1 MATYLELGA
10 NRKRALNWDAVNI
23 ASNYGDAGVMIQ
35 DLTELPIR
43 GALNNYYDGV
53 YSEHFIEHFYK
64 YQGIN
69 ILKEALRVLKPG
81 GVLRTTWPSYDFVE
95 RLVSNEDLSDDPF
108 VKYYYQRYCVQE
120 KFQPKGNDNK
130 RMQEQVALGLLYQK
144 GEHLY
149 LWGKQEMIETLESLG
164 YKNVREVD
172 YGKSSVREFVG
183 IDTPGK
189 IRELH
194 STVVE
199 ASKSW

>member
-10 NRKRALNWDAVNI
+10 NHKRALNWDAVNI
-23 ASNYGDAGVMIQ
+23 ASNYGDAGVMLQ

-43 GALNNYYDGV
+43 GALDNYYDGV

-69 ILKEALRVLKPG
+69 IMKEAMRVLKPG
-81 GVLRTTWPSYDFVE
+81 GVLRTTWPSYDYVE
-95 RLVSNEDLSDDPF
+95 YLVSDKDLSDDPF
-108 VKYYYQRYCVQE
+108 VKFYYQRYCVQE
-120 KFQPKGNDNK
+120 QFQPAGNERK
-130 RMQEQVALGLLYQK
+130 RKQEQVALGLLHQK

-149 LWGKQEMIETLESLG
+149 LWGIREMIETLESLG
-164 YKNVREVD
+164 YSNVRTVE
-172 YGKSSVREFVG
+172 YNKSSVPGFVG
-183 IDTPGK
+183 VDTPGQ

-199 ASKSW
+199 ASKPW